1 MILGEI
7 SYFPSNNMFNINQ
20 LKFYWKIWTNLFLV
34 RNQVETI
41 ATNSLRTCQ
50 VEEYIHHTFSCA
62 KKLYCKIV
70 Q

>member
-20 LKFYWKIWTNLFLV
+20 LKFYWKIWTNPFLV

-50 VEEYIHHTFSCA
+50 VEEYIYHNFSCA
-62 KKLYCKIV
+62 KNSIAT
-70 Q
+70 